1 VDGGKRKHSDDLLL
15 PFSALSYFFNFTGNV
30 RRWLEKYT
38 KNLFAYLLDGI
49 RKEDLTRMK
58 KSWAFYYFQM
68 SVIAVHRGGGKS
80 LELCAVFPTK
90 DFNQQSWDTFETSKF
105 SGEVSSVD
113 TVSTRYQPVKNN
125 SKGKKVLNF

>member
-1 VDGGKRKHSDDLLL
+1 MARKIHQKPVRLPTGWDKERRFDTNEEELGVLL
-15 PFSALSYFFNFTGNV
+15 FSNV
-30 RRWLEKYT
+30 R
-38 KNLFAYLLDGI
+38 DCCP
-49 RKEDLTRMK
+49 
-58 KSWAFYYFQM
+58 S
-68 SVIAVHRGGGKS
+68 GGGKS